1 MESLFASI
9 DYRDPIWIAVAF
21 GCGFLV
27 SQVGLPPLVG
37 FLLAGF
43 ALNFLGAEGGAFLRE
58 MADLGV
64 TLLLFSIGLK
74 LRIRQLTGGEVWG
87 VATLHMV
94 AVTLLSAGL
103 LLVLAALE
111 LPLFRQ
117 LTWQTALL
125 VGFALSFSS
134 TVFAVKLLEDRD
146 DMAAW
151 YGRIAIG
158 ILIMQDIAAVVF
170 LGVSTAKVPSPL
182 AAMLI
187 VAIVASRPLLWSLLN
202 RAGHGELQ
210 VLFGL
215 VLALGGAGLFEL
227 VDLKGDLGALV
238 FGVLMAGHA
247 KASELFKA
255 LLSLKDLF
263 LVGFFLSIGMAGT
276 PDLAMLLVALVL
288 LASVPLKSS
297 LYFWL
302 LTRFRVRIRAAVL
315 ASQSLANFSEF
326 GLIVSTIAAANG
338 WLSSDWV
345 VVLAIAVALSFVAA
359 SALGTRADDIYVALR
374 ERLHRFERRE
384 RLAGDESLHFGGARI
399 LLCGM
404 GRVGAGAYDAL
415 VEHHGPAV
423 AGIDVSQ
430 EVVAGHR
437 LAGRNVQL
445 GNATNPDFWSR
456 IDRGSWQVDWILLAM
471 PSQRANLTAARLARE
486 WGFTGHI
493 GAAVK
498 FQDDAEQLREHGVDA
513 AFDIYAEAGRGFA
526 DHAQALFSMPRDTGG
541 TARD

>member
-1 MESLFASI
+1 MEALFASI

-21 GCGFLV
+21 ACGILA

-37 FLLAGF
+37 FLVAGF
-43 ALNFLGAEGGAFLRE
+43 VLNFLGAEGGAFLNE

-74 LRIRQLTGGEVWG
+74 LRIRQLTGGEVLG
-87 VATLHMV
+87 VAVLHLV
-94 AVTLLSAGL
+94 TITLLSLVVLLGL
-103 LLVLAALE
+103 SVLG
-111 LPLFRQ
+111 LPLFGE
-117 LTWQTALL
+117 LNGQTALL
-125 VGFALSFSS
+125 IAFALSFSS
-134 TVFAVKLLEDRD
+134 TVFAVKLLEERD

-158 ILIMQDIAAVVF
+158 ILIIQDIAAVIF
-170 LGVSTAKVPSPL
+170 LGISTAKVPSPL

-187 VAIVASRPLLWSLLN
+187 VLIIASRPLLLAMLD

-238 FGVLMAGHA
+238 FGVLVAGHA
-247 KASELFKA
+247 KAGELFKA

-276 PDLAMLLVALVL
+276 PDLTMLLVALVL
-288 LASVPLKSS
+288 IASVPFKTA

-302 LTRFRVRIRAAVL
+302 LARFRVRIRAGVL

-326 GLIVSTIAAANG
+326 GLIVSSIAAANG
-338 WLSSDWV
+338 WLDKDWV

-359 SALGTRADDIYVALR
+359 SAVNTNPDRLYLALR
-374 ERLHRFERRE
+374 SRLQRLERRE
-384 RLAGDESLHFGGARI
+384 RLAGDESVHFPGAH
-399 LLCGM
+399 LLMCGM
-404 GRVGAGAYDAL
+404 GRVGTGAYDAL
-415 VEHHGPAV
+415 IENHGPAV
-423 AGIDVSQ
+423 AGIDLNQ
-430 EVVAGHR
+430 EVVARHR
-437 LAGRNVQL
+437 AAGRCVQL
-445 GNATNPDFWSR
+445 GNATNPDFWAR
-456 IDRGSWQVDWILLAM
+456 IDRGSWEIEWILLAM
-471 PSQRANLTAARLARE
+471 PTLRANLKAAALARE
-486 WGFTGHI
+486 WGFSGRI
-493 GAAVK
+493 GAVVK
-498 FQDDAEQLREHGVDA
+498 YADEAEQLRRHGVDA

-526 DHAQALFSMPRDTGG
+526 DHAQALFSAAKKTE
-541 TARD
+541 